1 MKIVFTDKG
10 MSLIILMGII
20 VAVGIMGAGI
30 VSFMDVKQRS
40 YPVAVKSYQALS
52 LANAGVEFAIR
63 YKTENPGAFLNP
75 ANPLLPGNAITIN
88 FGEGRFTVQYL
99 GNPPTSNYALKSTGE
114 CGVGKREVR
123 IEKFAGYSQGGGLVL
138 SPLVNATCQQPVPVR
153 GCLNADCTTV
163 SCPGGASANRSVS
176 IPMTNLFDNTIYIRY
191 IELNRN
197 GGSTSNRLRNIYLG
211 GILGYS
217 YTSDGTNPNLSGT
230 GVNRGICIPTFS
242 GTGCTGLSSA
252 KVPYGYDWDLQ
263 IQPGAI
269 TDILNFNSNSI
280 SGQYKVKIFFDFNTS
295 YGNLQSVTI
304 NFTI

>member
-1 MKIVFTDKG
+1 MKIEFTDKG
-10 MSLIILMGII
+10 MALIVLMGII

-40 YPVAVKSYQALS
+40 YPVAVRSYQALN

-63 YKTENPGAFLNP
+63 YKTENPGAFLNST
-75 ANPLLPGNAITIN
+75 NPLSPGNAITVN

-123 IEKFAGYSQGGGLVL
+123 IEKFAGYSQGGGIVL
-138 SPLVNATCQQPVPVR
+138 SPIVNATCQQPAQ
-153 GCLNADCTTV
+153 GCLNANCTTI

-176 IPMTNLFDNTIYIRY
+176 IPMTNLFDNSIYIKY
-191 IELNRN
+191 IELNRD

-211 GILGYS
+211 GILEYS
-217 YTSDGTNPNLSGT
+217 YTSDGMNPNLSGS

-242 GTGCTGLSSA
+242 GAGCSGLSSA
-252 KVPYGYDWDLQ
+252 KVPYGYNWDLQ
-263 IQPGAI
+263 IQPGAL
-269 TDILNFNSNSI
+269 TEILNFNSNSI
-280 SGQYKVKIFFDFNTS
+280 SGQYKLKIYFDFNTS
-295 YGNLQSVTI
+295 YGSLQSVTI

>member
-1 MKIVFTDKG
+1 MKIEFTDKG
-10 MSLIILMGII
+10 MTLIILMGII
-20 VAVGIMGAGI
+20 VAVGIIGAGI

-40 YPVAVKSYQALS
+40 YPVAVKTYQALN

-75 ANPLLPGNAITIN
+75 ANPLSPGNAITIN

-123 IEKFAGYSQGGGLVL
+123 IEKFAGYSQGSGLVIT
-138 SPLVNATCQQPVPVR
+138 PIVDATCQQPVQ
-153 GCLNADCTTV
+153 GCLDANCNTI
-163 SCPGGASANRSVS
+163 SCPGGELASRSVS
-176 IPMTNLFDNTIYIRY
+176 IPMTNLFDNSIYIKY
-191 IELNRN
+191 IELNRD

-217 YTSDGTNPNLSGT
+217 YTSDGTNPNLSGS
-230 GVNRGICIPTFS
+230 GVDRGICIPTFS
-242 GTGCTGLSSA
+242 GAGCTGLSSA
-252 KVPYGYDWDLQ
+252 KVPYGYDWGFQ
-263 IQPGAI
+263 VQPGAL

-280 SGQYKVKIFFDFNTS
+280 PGQYKLKIYFDFDTN
-295 YGNLQSVTI
+295 YLNLQSVTI